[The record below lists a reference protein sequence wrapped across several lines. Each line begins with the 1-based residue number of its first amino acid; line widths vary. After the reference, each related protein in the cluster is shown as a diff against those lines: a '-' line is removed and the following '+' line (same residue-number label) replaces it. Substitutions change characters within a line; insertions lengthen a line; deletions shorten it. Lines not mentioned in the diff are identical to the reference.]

1 MSSPPSPHEIL
12 TLQIPTSLDAQLAQA
27 AVQAHRSKTDI
38 ALEALAQYL
47 SADRQVATALQHLE
61 QTLTQRLFALETKLT
76 VLERQVTVSYLAGS
90 SAAATGA
97 DRSAAVLSPG
107 AIAAVG
113 DAAPKDEIEDEPDEV
128 LWDFLPAESST

>member
-1 MSSPPSPHEIL
+1 MSAPTPSPQEIL

-47 SADRQVATALQHLE
+47 SADRQVATALQNLE

-76 VLERQVTVSYLAGS
+76 VLERQVTVSYLSGPS
-90 SAAATGA
+90 VPSAAG
-97 DRSAAVLSPG
+97 RAASLPSPG
-107 AIAAVG
+107 AVAALG
-113 DAAPKDEIEDEPDEV
+113 DAALKDEIEDEPDEV